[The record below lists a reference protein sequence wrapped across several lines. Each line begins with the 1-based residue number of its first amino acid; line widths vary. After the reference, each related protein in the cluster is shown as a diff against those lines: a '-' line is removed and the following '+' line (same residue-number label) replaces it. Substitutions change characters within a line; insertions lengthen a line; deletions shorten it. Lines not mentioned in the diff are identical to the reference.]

1 MVKFSEQLKKFL
13 DSDERKTFIMKQIA
27 HDTHV
32 ENIVLKY
39 VEKFHS
45 LSEEKK
51 LQILSKLKEKY
62 ESIKYITRFDPY
74 NGPDYSLYYILERY
88 AMQYCK
94 KVVPYFSEECYDI
107 KKYDILGKYILQVR
121 NILFRTDYVLYEIG
135 NGVIPHYFP
144 NKKYYISRY
153 GSELF
158 ETDSDM
164 TMHDIINQIIE
175 HQYEGYTYVVE
186 GEGEVVYTIKTN
198 GEIERI

>member
-1 MVKFSEQLKKFL
+1 MGQLSEQLKNFL
-13 DSDERKTFIMKQIA
+13 DSDEGKTFIANQIA

-45 LSEEKK
+45 LSEEEK

-62 ESIKYITRFDPY
+62 ESTKYLTRFDPY

-94 KVVPYFSEECYDI
+94 KVVPYFDEDWCDI
-107 KKYDILGKYILQVR
+107 EKYDILGKYLLEVR
-121 NILFRTDYVLYEIG
+121 NSGFGTDYVLYEIG
-135 NGVIPHYFP
+135 NAVIPHYFP
-144 NKKYYISRY
+144 NKKYYIYRY
-153 GSELF
+153 GNELF
-158 ETDSDM
+158 ATDSDM
-164 TMHDIINQIIE
+164 TMRDIINQIIE
-175 HQYEGYTYVVE
+175 HQYEGYSYVVE
-186 GEGEVVYTIKTN
+186 GEGVYTIKPN

>member
-1 MVKFSEQLKKFL
+1 MGQLSEQLKTFL
-13 DSDERKTFIMKQIA
+13 DSDEGKTFITKQIA

-51 LQILSKLKEKY
+51 LQILSKLKKKY

-74 NGPDYSLYYILERY
+74 NGPDYSLYYILGRY
-88 AMQYCK
+88 AMKYGKQ
-94 KVVPYFSEECYDI
+94 VVPYFGEDCYDM
-107 KKYDILGKYILQVR
+107 KKYDILGKYILEVR
-121 NILFRTDYVLYEIG
+121 NILFRTDYDLYEIG
-135 NGVIPHYFP
+135 NAVIPHYFP

-164 TMHDIINQIIE
+164 TMRDIINQIIE
-175 HQYEGYTYVVE
+175 HQYEGYSYVVE
-186 GEGEVVYTIKTN
+186 GEGVYTIKPN